1 MSNREIRARARQDL
15 GGNIFDSKWMMAL
28 LASVIVSLI
37 IGACT
42 VIPFGALVV
51 GGPLSIGLIG
61 YFMRLMRKDEDP
73 AIEQVFDGFI
83 NDFLQSFLIYLMT
96 GIFTFLWTLLFIIPG
111 IVKAYAY
118 SMAYYVKRDNP
129 TYDWKQC
136 LDESQRIMK
145 GNKWK
150 LFCLQFSFIGWAI
163 VCVFTFGI
171 GSLWLTPYMNA
182 ANANFYEN
190 IK

>member
-37 IGACT
+37 IGACAA
-42 VIPFGALVV
+42 IPFGALVV